1 MGFWMTSAVGLAA
14 LNLLL
19 LGVLGYVWFSN
30 YRKFRTNLLLGL
42 LMFVGI
48 LAVENIVAIS
58 AFLSTNMVY
67 GGGKMT
73 MYSTVG
79 LRALQSVALTFLTA
93 VTLR

>member
-19 LGVLGYVWFSN
+19 LGTLGYIWFSN

-48 LAVENIVAIS
+48 LAVENVVAIS

-67 GGGKMT
+67 GSGKMT
-73 MYSTVG
+73 MYATVG

>member
-14 LNLLL
+14 LNLVL

-67 GGGKMT
+67 GSGKMT
-73 MYSTVG
+73 MYATVG